1 MDICLVGLNH
11 RTAPLEVREHLAVA
25 DADVPAV
32 LPDLCERSQG
42 DEALLISTCN
52 RTEILGVS
60 RLNGRIEGA
69 RTLAALCEIRG
80 GAAAP
85 GPDCVYEFHGE
96 EAVRHVMRVA
106 AGLDSM
112 VLGEPQILG
121 QLRQAF
127 ALATESGTS
136 GLHISKV
143 FHSAF
148 RLGKRVRAE
157 TDLGYGA
164 VSVAYVAVAL
174 ARKVFGEFSTH
185 TALVIG
191 AGEMAESAAKHLR
204 DGGIGRL
211 IFVNRTES
219 KAVALAMEL
228 DGESM
233 EFARL
238 GNALE
243 QADIVISSTGAPGY
257 VLTHEAFHEVMD
269 KRHTRP
275 VFLVDI
281 AVPRDIEPEVGE
293 LRDVYLYTVDDLE
306 EVIQENLKSRQDAA
320 EQAREI
326 IEFQVGEFR
335 EWLGSLDAVDL
346 IADYRSSAENARD
359 EVLNKALR
367 LLDKGKDPQE
377 VVTFLANTLTNKL
390 LHTPSAQLRN
400 AGSTGQHELLEAAN
414 TLFQLGHKL
423 NND

>member
-11 RTAPLEVREHLAVA
+11 RTAPLEIRERLAVA
-25 DADVPAV
+25 AADVPVV

-69 RTLAALCEIRG
+69 RTLAALCALRG
-80 GAAAP
+80 GAEAP
-85 GPDCVYEFHGE
+85 GPDCVYELHGA

-112 VLGEPQILG
+112 LLGEPQILG

-148 RLGKRVRAE
+148 RVGKRVRSE
-157 TDLGYGA
+157 TELGYGA

-174 ARKVFGEFSTH
+174 ARKVFGEFGKH

-219 KAVALAMEL
+219 KAVALAMDL

-238 GNALE
+238 GDAFE
-243 QADIVISSTGAPGY
+243 QADIVISSTGAPGFI
-257 VLTHEAFHEVMD
+257 LTHEVFHEVMD

-281 AVPRDIEPEVGE
+281 AVPRDIDPEINDHDNAFLYDVDSLQQVADGNLERRRAAIPDAEALVEKELVSYFRWRERLKVEP
-293 LRDVYLYTVDDLE
+293 
-306 EVIQENLKSRQDAA
+306 VI
-320 EQAREI
+320 
-326 IEFQVGEFR
+326 
-335 EWLGSLDAVDL
+335 
-346 IADYRSSAENARD
+346 
-359 EVLNKALR
+359 
-367 LLDKGKDPQE
+367 
-377 VVTFLANTLTNKL
+377 KL
-390 LHTPSAQLRN
+390 LHEKIDAICRCEVERSRKRFSKSDVGNIEKMLASMQKKILHQPSRVLRRYDPETEEGMRAIEIVRQLFDLD
-400 AGSTGQHELLEAAN
+400 G
-414 TLFQLGHKL
+414 
-423 NND
+423 